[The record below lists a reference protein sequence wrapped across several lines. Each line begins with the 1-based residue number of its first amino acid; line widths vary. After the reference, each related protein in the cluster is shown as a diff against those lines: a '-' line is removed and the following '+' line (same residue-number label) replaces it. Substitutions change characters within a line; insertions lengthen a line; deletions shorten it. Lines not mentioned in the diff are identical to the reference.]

1 MTSRGS
7 PVRRTI
13 AGWILFGVGS
23 ALAGSL
29 GQLTRLPALWLV
41 GPMIVAVVTVD
52 PDRGCS

>member
-29 GQLTRLPALWLV
+29 GQLTRLPAPWLV